1 MMMVMMMMLVMMM
14 IIIIIMMIIII
25 LILNHD
31 DDDDDLPWTNH
42 QPREAFFTLKMNRW
56 CSLEKASKKA
66 FERM

>member
-1 MMMVMMMMLVMMM
+1 MIMIMIMIIIILMM
-14 IIIIIMMIIII
+14 IIIIMIIII

>member
-1 MMMVMMMMLVMMM
+1 MVMMMMMLVMMM
-14 IIIIIMMIIII
+14 IIIIIMIIII
-25 LILNHD
+25 LILNH